1 MSSIAKIQVKNHD
14 FSPDEVLN
22 FEKEKIE
29 IVSIGDLT
37 VARVTLQPGWSWEKH
52 VKPRVNTKS
61 CEIPHSSYMIFGRV
75 KTVMDDGT
83 EVESGP
89 GSVGVIQP
97 GHNTWVIGDE
107 PTVIINPAGVKEYVE
122 GRQYRLM

>member
-1 MSSIAKIQVKNHD
+1 MTSNSKIQLKDLNS
-14 FSPDEVLN
+14 SPDEVLT

-29 IVSIGDLT
+29 IVNLGDLT

-61 CEIPHSSYMIFGRV
+61 CEVPHTSYIISGKM

-83 EVESGP
+83 EVEGGSG
-89 GSVGVIQP
+89 GVGVVPP
-97 GHNTWVIGDE
+97 GHNSWVVGNE
-107 PTVIINPAGVKEYVE
+107 PAVIIDFTGIKEYVK
-122 GRQYRLM
+122 GR

>member
-1 MSSIAKIQVKNHD
+1 MSSNPKIQVKDLNS
-14 FSPDEVLN
+14 SPDEVLN

-29 IVSIGDLT
+29 IVKVGDLT

-52 VKPRVNTKS
+52 VKPRVNTNS
-61 CEIPHSSYMIFGRV
+61 CEIPHSSYIISGRV

-89 GSVGVIQP
+89 GSVGVVQP
-97 GHNTWVIGDE
+97 GHNTWVVGDE
-107 PTVIINPAGVKEYVE
+107 PAVIIDFSGVKEYVK
-122 GRQYRLM
+122 GR